1 MSVNKNESCQSFL
14 TNELAGTPVQ
24 IKKYSTLRKNLKV
37 SPLFVLPD
45 ICKQFGRQNQTTIS
59 AMSPINNFKKKL
71 SDPFFTF
78 TYFER
83 IIAIFC
89 ISIPLILWL
98 TDGGIPHSFR
108 RSISN
113 YAYMSHSYV
122 FGMLLCIAAM
132 LFIFNGA
139 VYYKNEPTMNISWHG
154 QWYNVV
160 LGLALIGTICF
171 PHQEHPIEHY
181 IFAAIFFVGNA
192 LVTGIFYKDKDKVAS
207 IIMAI
212 LTVLTIPLAFFM
224 NVISILVAEWISLC
238 VIAIHFILSTK
249 KMDQPVNI
257 DKPKRLTSLT
267 TKAPAVLN

>member
-1 MSVNKNESCQSFL
+1 M
-14 TNELAGTPVQ
+14 
-24 IKKYSTLRKNLKV
+24 NL
-37 SPLFVLPD
+37 
-45 ICKQFGRQNQTTIS
+45 IS
-59 AMSPINNFKKKL
+59 NFKDKL
-71 SDPFFTF
+71 SDPLYTF
-78 TYFER
+78 KFFER
-83 IIAIFC
+83 SIAIFC
-89 ISIPLILWL
+89 IAIPLILWL
-98 TDGGIPHSFR
+98 TDGGLPHSFR

-113 YAYMSHSYV
+113 YAYMGHSYV

-139 VYYKNEPTMNISWHG
+139 VYYKNEPSMNISWHG

-171 PHQEHPIEHY
+171 PHEEHPIEHY

-212 LTVLTIPLAFFM
+212 LTVLTIPLAFI

-249 KMDQPVNI
+249 KMNQPVNI
-257 DKPKRLTSLT
+257 DKPKRRPSLAA
-267 TKAPAVLN
+267 KAPALLN